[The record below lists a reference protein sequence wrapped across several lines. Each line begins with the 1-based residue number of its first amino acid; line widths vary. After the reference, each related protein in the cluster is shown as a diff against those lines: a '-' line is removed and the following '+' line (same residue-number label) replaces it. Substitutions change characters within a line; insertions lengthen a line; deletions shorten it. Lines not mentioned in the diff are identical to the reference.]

1 MSAAENRRDYRAYL
15 ARHRGDSGMI
25 RSMTISGD
33 LEDSDLC
40 LLADIV
46 RALGSRHPARRYQ
59 VTLEAEGETA
69 EQLRALLAGSVQRL
83 Q

>member
-1 MSAAENRRDYRAYL
+1 
-15 ARHRGDSGMI
+15 MI

-33 LEDSDLC
+33 FDDSDLC

-46 RALGSRHPARRYQ
+46 RALGVRHPARRYQ
-59 VTLEAEGETA
+59 VTLEAEGEAA
-69 EQLRALLAGSVQRL
+69 EQLRALIAAGSVQRL